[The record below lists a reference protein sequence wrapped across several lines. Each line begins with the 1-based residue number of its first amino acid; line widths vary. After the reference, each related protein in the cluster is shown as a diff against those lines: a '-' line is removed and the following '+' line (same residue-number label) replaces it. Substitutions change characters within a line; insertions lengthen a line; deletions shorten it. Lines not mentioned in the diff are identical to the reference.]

1 MKNTMQ
7 NYCFSAILP
16 NILLKKSLKHR
27 IFRYFA
33 IYRLQ
38 KWLFLTSLNKQS
50 INFKKERE
58 GSKWGIR
65 HKTRLIGRDAYR
77 DELLKTTRLIG
88 RDDYRDELLK
98 TSRLI
103 GRNAYR
109 VNY

>member
-16 NILLKKSLKHR
+16 NISLKKSLKYR

-38 KWLFLTSLNKQS
+38 KWAFLTILNKQS

-65 HKTRLIGRDAYR
+65 HRKLASLGGMLI
-77 DELLKTTRLIG
+77 EM
-88 RDDYRDELLK
+88 
-98 TSRLI
+98 
-103 GRNAYR
+103 
-109 VNY
+109 NY